1 MALIKLIWSMDTGAV
16 YNLKNQ
22 LRGHSDNDTSSLAS
36 LVYSHDNT
44 I

>member
-1 MALIKLIWSMDTGAV
+1 MALISSMDTGAV